1 MYLKINPIATSAHM
15 SAKNIKKNEK
25 PTDDIAFKA
34 TSVLRKPSFV
44 DKDIQ
49 KLSDKILSLYQKLPE
64 FSAVRK
70 PFEIPFKKGV
80 VALMIDKSEAIRT
93 KISLK
98 IKENAK
104 KINDWNSLA
113 EFDKGIDMVINKK
126 GQMIEGVYYEA
137 GGCHMIFR
145 RQNKN
150 LRRILYKHNL
160 YIPSS
165 LGKYYWERIASGEK
179 IFSTQEKINVDE
191 NKIEALRKDAKIEFY
206 NENIN
211 SYNKMLFS
219 RQNYQ
224 FKNNYLISR
233 IFDDS
238 DEISFDSLE
247 EDKEDDKYNVVLN
260 NRATIN
266 KNGAMQLIMPDEYYP
281 GVENVDGKPSI
292 NEGLRA
298 KALTS
303 VRNHA
308 NKLGGKFSGIIARL
322 PEISK
327 EGVKR
332 IVGTPFK
339 KDSISSQKYWTENA
353 YRVAPNLGTE
363 EEFKTLQNIL
373 LVPLIFEDLS
383 FHLHLINLILLTYLL
398 RCYGKI
404 QVHHL
409 IHNILH
415 I

>member
-165 LGKYYWERIASGEK
+165 LDKYYWERIANGEK
-179 IFSTQEKINVDE
+179 IFSTQEKINVDK
-191 NKIEALRKDAKIEFY
+191 NKIEALFFEMAEC
-206 NENIN
+206 
-211 SYNKMLFS
+211 ST
-219 RQNYQ
+219 
-224 FKNNYLISR
+224 
-233 IFDDS
+233 
-238 DEISFDSLE
+238 SL
-247 EDKEDDKYNVVLN
+247 L
-260 NRATIN
+260 
-266 KNGAMQLIMPDEYYP
+266 
-281 GVENVDGKPSI
+281 GK
-292 NEGLRA
+292 
-298 KALTS
+298 K
-303 VRNHA
+303 
-308 NKLGGKFSGIIARL
+308 
-322 PEISK
+322 
-327 EGVKR
+327 
-332 IVGTPFK
+332 
-339 KDSISSQKYWTENA
+339 
-353 YRVAPNLGTE
+353 
-363 EEFKTLQNIL
+363 
-373 LVPLIFEDLS
+373 
-383 FHLHLINLILLTYLL
+383 
-398 RCYGKI
+398 
-404 QVHHL
+404 
-409 IHNILH
+409 
-415 I
+415 